1 MIGAIMILAVVAYLV
16 WTFWGR
22 AFHVIGQYKK
32 GGSQFKL
39 SEPLDYE
46 AIYQKLKEGLQ
57 YPDNRNL
64 FYGEFGQPSI
74 AGRYGTYTIHTEDT
88 LLTVQAETNGKLNK
102 NMRQTEEAMCLAA
115 YIRKIFEPA
124 APVNPYQLYKRM
136 RHARRN
142 SLIISVVLIIA
153 AAAYSMAVLSPA
165 LDDTA
170 KVRNA
175 YLSQYTFTT
184 DEWKIFFAS
193 AEWYHA
199 DSAYSNDMLN
209 ATEKANVDT
218 ILNYEK
224 SAGGQQ
230 EKTRPEDMA
239 SQAALNYCQTTG
251 WTNSRVNFVES
262 RPAGGYYV
270 NVMKI
275 DDSDNSYEENYV
287 VTVENGKAIVTGTE
301 QFGEFTPID

>member
-32 GGSQFKL
+32 GGSQFTL
-39 SEPLDYE
+39 PESMDYE
-46 AIYQKLKEGLQ
+46 TIYQKLREEMQ

-64 FYGEFGQPSI
+64 FYDEYGQPAI
-74 AGRYGTYTIHTEDT
+74 AGRYGTYTIHMEDT

-115 YIRKIFEPA
+115 YVRKIFEPA

-142 SLIISVVLIIA
+142 GLIISAVLIIA
-153 AAAYSMAVLSPA
+153 AAACTLSALSPA

-175 YLSQYTFTT
+175 YLSQYSTT
-184 DEWKIFFAS
+184 
-193 AEWYHA
+193 
-199 DSAYSNDMLN
+199 
-209 ATEKANVDT
+209 
-218 ILNYEK
+218 
-224 SAGGQQ
+224 
-230 EKTRPEDMA
+230 
-239 SQAALNYCQTTG
+239 
-251 WTNSRVNFVES
+251 
-262 RPAGGYYV
+262 
-270 NVMKI
+270 
-275 DDSDNSYEENYV
+275 
-287 VTVENGKAIVTGTE
+287 VTVGDAFDNFFGSPNGRHTRKVRRSESIFRETARIPASRYRFALCLASTGIRSRWIRCRLTAKKCR
-301 QFGEFTPID
+301 I

>member
-46 AIYQKLKEGLQ
+46 AIYQKLKEELQ

-64 FYGEFGQPSI
+64 FYDEFGQPSI

-115 YIRKIFEPA
+115 YVRKIFEPA

-142 SLIISVVLIIA
+142 GLIISVVLIIA
-153 AAAYSMAVLSPA
+153 AAAYFKKA
-165 LDDTA
+165 LIC
-170 KVRNA
+170 
-175 YLSQYTFTT
+175 SG
-184 DEWKIFFAS
+184 E
-193 AEWYHA
+193 
-199 DSAYSNDMLN
+199 
-209 ATEKANVDT
+209 
-218 ILNYEK
+218 
-224 SAGGQQ
+224 
-230 EKTRPEDMA
+230 RP
-239 SQAALNYCQTTG
+239 
-251 WTNSRVNFVES
+251 
-262 RPAGGYYV
+262 
-270 NVMKI
+270 
-275 DDSDNSYEENYV
+275 
-287 VTVENGKAIVTGTE
+287 
-301 QFGEFTPID
+301 

>member
-1 MIGAIMILAVVAYLV
+1 MEVTHRGHRPTVKETEEISMIGAIMILTVVAYLV

-64 FYGEFGQPSI
+64 FYDEFGQPSI
-74 AGRYGTYTIHTEDT
+74 AGRYGTYTIHMEDT
-88 LLTVQAETNGKLNK
+88 LLIVQAETNGKLNK

-142 SLIISVVLIIA
+142 GLIISVVLIIA

-175 YLSQYTFTT
+175 YLSRTRKVRRS
-184 DEWKIFFAS
+184 ESIFRETARIPASRYRFA
-193 AEWYHA
+193 
-199 DSAYSNDMLN
+199 LC
-209 ATEKANVDT
+209 
-218 ILNYEK
+218 L
-224 SAGGQQ
+224 
-230 EKTRPEDMA
+230 A
-239 SQAALNYCQTTG
+239 STG
-251 WTNSRVNFVES
+251 IRSR
-262 RPAGGYYV
+262 
-270 NVMKI
+270 
-275 DDSDNSYEENYV
+275 
-287 VTVENGKAIVTGTE
+287 
-301 QFGEFTPID
+301 

>member
-1 MIGAIMILAVVAYLV
+1 MEVTHRRTIKETEEISMIGTIMVLAVVVYLV
-16 WTFWGR
+16 WMFWGR

-39 SEPLDYE
+39 SEPLNYE

-64 FYGEFGQPSI
+64 FYDEFGQPSI

-88 LLTVQAETNGKLNK
+88 LLTVQAETNDKLNK

-115 YIRKIFEPA
+115 YVRKIFEPA

-142 SLIISVVLIIA
+142 GLIISVVLIIA

-175 YLSQYTFTT
+175 YLSQYSTTVMVGDAFDNFFGSPKWKAYEEGTQERVDFQGNCTYSGEQVQVRIVFGIYGDTFQVDSVQINGKEAPALISAGLFSAVYGET
-184 DEWKIFFAS
+184 DSSGGTVSS
-193 AEWYHA
+193 AE
-199 DSAYSNDMLN
+199 
-209 ATEKANVDT
+209 
-218 ILNYEK
+218 
-224 SAGGQQ
+224 
-230 EKTRPEDMA
+230 
-239 SQAALNYCQTTG
+239 
-251 WTNSRVNFVES
+251 
-262 RPAGGYYV
+262 
-270 NVMKI
+270 
-275 DDSDNSYEENYV
+275 
-287 VTVENGKAIVTGTE
+287 
-301 QFGEFTPID
+301 

>member
-32 GGSQFKL
+32 AAVSSNCLNLWIMKPF
-39 SEPLDYE
+39 
-46 AIYQKLKEGLQ
+46 IRMKLKERLQ

-64 FYGEFGQPSI
+64 FYDEFGQPSI

-142 SLIISVVLIIA
+142 SNNQRSADYRCSGIF
-153 AAAYSMAVLSPA
+153 YGCAVS
-165 LDDTA
+165 
-170 KVRNA
+170 
-175 YLSQYTFTT
+175 
-184 DEWKIFFAS
+184 
-193 AEWYHA
+193 
-199 DSAYSNDMLN
+199 
-209 ATEKANVDT
+209 
-218 ILNYEK
+218 
-224 SAGGQQ
+224 G
-230 EKTRPEDMA
+230 
-239 SQAALNYCQTTG
+239 TG
-251 WTNSRVNFVES
+251 R
-262 RPAGGYYV
+262 Y
-270 NVMKI
+270 
-275 DDSDNSYEENYV
+275 
-287 VTVENGKAIVTGTE
+287 GKGA
-301 QFGEFTPID
+301 

>member
-32 GGSQFKL
+32 GGSQFTL
-39 SEPLDYE
+39 PESMDYE
-46 AIYQKLKEGLQ
+46 TIYQKLREEMQ

-64 FYGEFGQPSI
+64 FYDEYGQPAI
-74 AGRYGTYTIHTEDT
+74 AGRYGTYTIHMEDT

-115 YIRKIFEPA
+115 YVRKIFEPA

-142 SLIISVVLIIA
+142 GLIISAVLIIA
-153 AAAYSMAVLSPA
+153 AAACTLSALSPA

-175 YLSQYTFTT
+175 YLSQYSTTVTVGDAFDNFFGSPKWKAYEEGTQERVDFQGNCTYSGEQVQVRIVFGIYGDTFQVDSVQINGKEAPALISAGLFSAVYGET
-184 DEWKIFFAS
+184 DSSGGTVSS
-193 AEWYHA
+193 AE
-199 DSAYSNDMLN
+199 
-209 ATEKANVDT
+209 
-218 ILNYEK
+218 
-224 SAGGQQ
+224 
-230 EKTRPEDMA
+230 
-239 SQAALNYCQTTG
+239 
-251 WTNSRVNFVES
+251 
-262 RPAGGYYV
+262 
-270 NVMKI
+270 
-275 DDSDNSYEENYV
+275 
-287 VTVENGKAIVTGTE
+287 
-301 QFGEFTPID
+301 